1 MTPDSA
7 SSPARQPDR
16 LQVGDWSVERLS
28 GRLVRGDQVRVA
40 EPKVIELL
48 WLLAGRPGE
57 VVTRQEIMAALWGDV
72 VVANDS
78 LARAVYKLRQ
88 ALDGEN
94 LIETFPKRGYRLK
107 VTPSFQTAPSGG
119 RSKASPRRLVALGGL
134 MVVLLAMFA
143 LAGVLILRRADA
155 ASVLV
160 QRADDAYFQFTRAD
174 NEAAMT
180 LYRRALDIDSANTA
194 ALSGLANTQVQG
206 VLRWS
211 GGPVVAPGQS
221 WVTAGIATG
230 LTQNPIQSAQLDYA
244 RQLAQRAIDLAP
256 GDARALKA
264 LGFTASAQGQTDV
277 ALKLYAR
284 ALRHQ
289 PRAWDVMINMADL
302 HRSAGREATA
312 RGYMERA
319 FTAMDAD
326 YANAAARVRPWQAAL
341 GVEIA
346 RSRALTGDLAGAE
359 TWYRNVL
366 NREPFHAG
374 AATGLADLLRRRG
387 AADEALEICGRMARV
402 GAASGVCATS

>member
-7 SSPARQPDR
+7 PSPARQPDR

-107 VTPSFQTAPSGG
+107 VTPRVQAASSGG
-119 RSKASPRRLVALGGL
+119 RSEASTRRLVALGGL
-134 MVVLLAMFA
+134 MLVLLAVFA
-143 LAGVLILRRADA
+143 LAGALILRRADA

-230 LTQNPIQSAQLDYA
+230 LTQDPIQSAQLDYA

-326 YANAAARVRPWQAAL
+326 YVNAAARVRPWQSAL

-346 RSRALTGDLAGAE
+346 RSRALAGDLAGAE
-359 TWYRNVL
+359 LWYRNVL

-374 AATGLADLLRRRG
+374 AATSLADLLRRRG